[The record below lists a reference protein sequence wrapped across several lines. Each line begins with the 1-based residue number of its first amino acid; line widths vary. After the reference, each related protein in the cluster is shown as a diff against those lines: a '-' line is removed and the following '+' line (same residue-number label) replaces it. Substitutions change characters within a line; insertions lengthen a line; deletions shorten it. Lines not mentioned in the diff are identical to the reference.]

1 MTRKIMKPVLE
12 TELTDMSS
20 RYESNVQIGAD
31 AAAAGKGSIKVVKTS
46 YFKPSIIGAGYGVYT
61 DKACT
66 QAVDDLWIGLEG
78 PNYDISHNLAYG
90 TYYVKEFYAPKGYKL
105 DDKTYTVTLNQSNPS
120 ATVTSFEPTTED
132 HGNIKVVRNNYF
144 GENITGTGIGIY
156 RDAACTDAVDDLWI
170 GLWEADSDL
179 SVDLP
184 LGTYYVKEFYTVPGN
199 CTDENVYTI
208 TLSKN
213 GDVPTV
219 TTIAPTNK
227 AHGNVKVVKKSTYSL
242 PVTGAGYGLYKD
254 KACTQSM
261 DALWIGLEG
270 DDADVSC
277 DLPAGTYY
285 VKEFSAPDGYDL
297 DPTVHTVTVKNG
309 QTATVTSNEPLNA
322 STAVLLKPDGT
333 YYTHAKVGDTFPS
346 VASVDYNV
354 LGWSKTKHD
363 VFTPDTIKSSGKNI
377 VQAVGDYNVEE
388 DTIKTGGAYYM
399 VAFKERT
406 DSYTT
411 EVSVPKDN
419 TVVYFVGD
427 SRIEHVYDFLARDG
441 VLSLEGHNDGKPLD
455 GKIEFVKKSGEGIV
469 WFQNTGL
476 AELKTKLKAHK
487 GKNNV
492 IIFNWGVND
501 AASAANSAKYSSFF
515 QSTASQLKS
524 IDSNCKLYFANV
536 FPVSAATLD
545 AHDGRH
551 KVNLVNIK
559 NMNTI
564 IDGICKNGSYTKINL
579 YDYLKQYGL
588 FWAKKP
594 SSINS
599 DKLMYDGIHQSP
611 TSSLRIYEYC
621 LEQTGSKSSDTLE
634 VTLSANY

>member
-1 MTRKIMKPVLE
+1 M
-12 TELTDMSS
+12 
-20 RYESNVQIGAD
+20 
-31 AAAAGKGSIKVVKTS
+31 
-46 YFKPSIIGAGYGVYT
+46 
-61 DKACT
+61 
-66 QAVDDLWIGLEG
+66 
-78 PNYDISHNLAYG
+78 
-90 TYYVKEFYAPKGYKL
+90 
-105 DDKTYTVTLNQSNPS
+105 
-120 ATVTSFEPTTED
+120 
-132 HGNIKVVRNNYF
+132 
-144 GENITGTGIGIY
+144 
-156 RDAACTDAVDDLWI
+156 
-170 GLWEADSDL
+170 
-179 SVDLP
+179 
-184 LGTYYVKEFYTVPGN
+184 
-199 CTDENVYTI
+199 
-208 TLSKN
+208 
-213 GDVPTV
+213 
-219 TTIAPTNK
+219 
-227 AHGNVKVVKKSTYSL
+227 
-242 PVTGAGYGLYKD
+242 
-254 KACTQSM
+254 
-261 DALWIGLEG
+261 
-270 DDADVSC
+270 
-277 DLPAGTYY
+277 
-285 VKEFSAPDGYDL
+285 
-297 DPTVHTVTVKNG
+297 
-309 QTATVTSNEPLNA
+309 
-322 STAVLLKPDGT
+322 LLKPDGT
-333 YYTHAKVGDTFPS
+333 YYTHAKVVDTFPS

-634 VTLSANY
+634 VTLSAN